1 MDNELRVSGNVDRK
15 GLAAV
20 EQLIADEICDDAV
33 YLESTASTNS
43 LALAHIGAAAHA
55 NAEARGQSVLF
66 LADSQTA
73 GRGRHGRTW
82 QSDDTTLTFSLIWS
96 PPIDS
101 IDVLKKVSL
110 AVGVGIARCLEF
122 EFAPLKTKLKWPNDV
137 YIDRGKVA
145 GILLETS
152 PSAIPEVVIGVGL
165 NVGSRPD
172 LGDDPNSQSVRSLQ
186 ESLQRTIHRY
196 DLLVAV
202 VTSIVETLTETVA
215 NPNVVVGEFRNRCY
229 LTGHTITFQKGS
241 ATRQGKCVGINDEG
255 ELVVETNSGQSTLQ
269 SGEANLV
276 RAT

>member
-1 MDNELRVSGNVDRK
+1 LKVTGNVDRK

-33 YLESTASTNS
+33 YFESTASTNS
-43 LALAHIGAAAHA
+43 LALAQFASAEHT
-55 NAEARGQSVLF
+55 NADARGQSVLF

-101 IDVLKKVSL
+101 INVLKKISL
-110 AVGVGIARCLEF
+110 AVGVGIARCIEF

-137 YIDRGKVA
+137 YVDGGKVA

-186 ESLQRTIHRY
+186 DTLQRTIHRY
-196 DLLVAV
+196 DLLAPV
-202 VTSIVETLTETVA
+202 VTGIVETLTEIVA
-215 NPNVVVGEFRNRCY
+215 NPNVVVDEFRQRCY
-229 LTGHTITFQKGS
+229 LTGQTIRFQKGTAS
-241 ATRQGKCVGINDEG
+241 SQGKCVGINDEG
-255 ELVVETNSGQSTLQ
+255 ELIVETEAGQTTLQ

-276 RAT
+276 RAM